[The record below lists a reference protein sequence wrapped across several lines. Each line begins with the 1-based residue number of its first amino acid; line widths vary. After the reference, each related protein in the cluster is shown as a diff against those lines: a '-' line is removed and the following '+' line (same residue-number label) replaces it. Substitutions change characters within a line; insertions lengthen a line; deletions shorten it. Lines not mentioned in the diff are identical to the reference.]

1 MVGGQVSGDRPLLR
15 TSALAAVPED
25 MRPRLLAG
33 FDRITARYA
42 SVVSDGIADK
52 SIRPLD
58 VPIAAQMIS
67 GAINAAAELRY
78 WAPGLT
84 PSTADTA
91 YVRPLFVGLLSPV
104 PA

>member
-1 MVGGQVSGDRPLLR
+1 
-15 TSALAAVPED
+15 
-25 MRPRLLAG
+25 MRPNLLAG

-84 PSTADTA
+84 PETARSW
-91 YVRPLFVGLLSPV
+91 YVFPLFSGLLSTTN
-104 PA
+104 